1 MFERPPAQREW
12 VSWLSVALW
21 SLLIFATIP
30 LARSIEGVVV
40 DAWGQQAFLYAVLIA
55 IGLAAG
61 ATFRQVRRMGPIS
74 PLRGALLAGVVL
86 VFGAYTF
93 SLRHSAVEAIHFVE
107 YGALG
112 VLAYRALTHRMR
124 DTGIYLAAALVA
136 GIVGILDEAIQW
148 ATPNRIWDLL
158 DIWRNF
164 FGAALVL
171 VGIAMG
177 IRPPLIAGRPSP
189 ESVRRIC
196 RIAALGVLL
205 LGASLLNTAARI
217 DWYSDRVPGL
227 GFLRDSSG
235 VMLEYGYL
243 YTEPEIG
250 SFRSRFS
257 PAELARIDAE
267 RGPEVGLILA
277 RFPEEDY
284 ERFLT
289 LYTPITD
296 PFAHEARVHL
306 FRRDRYLTT
315 AEWHVDDEP
324 WYRSDVTVGCRED
337 LILEKYF
344 PNTLRHS
351 GSALTP
357 ERRAQIAERQ
367 FPNQAYESGVSESLV
382 TELGER
388 HIVMGWLGSLA
399 LLFTVYRVADR
410 RGRT

>member
-1 MFERPPAQREW
+1 
-12 VSWLSVALW
+12 
-21 SLLIFATIP
+21 
-30 LARSIEGVVV
+30 
-40 DAWGQQAFLYAVLIA
+40 
-55 IGLAAG
+55 
-61 ATFRQVRRMGPIS
+61 
-74 PLRGALLAGVVL
+74 
-86 VFGAYTF
+86 
-93 SLRHSAVEAIHFVE
+93 
-107 YGALG
+107 
-112 VLAYRALTHRMR
+112 
-124 DTGIYLAAALVA
+124 
-136 GIVGILDEAIQW
+136 
-148 ATPNRIWDLL
+148 
-158 DIWRNF
+158 
-164 FGAALVL
+164 
-171 VGIAMG
+171 
-177 IRPPLIAGRPSP
+177 
-189 ESVRRIC
+189 
-196 RIAALGVLL
+196 VLL